1 MWDAGVALCDWLCAR
16 PGRVCGKRVVE
27 LGAGTGLVGLVCG
40 LLGAA
45 QVSEKDN
52 KSAQVGPSPA
62 FYRCVPTG
70 MHGPTCIFWANL
82 TDFSLWG

>member
-16 PGRVCGKRVVE
+16 PERVCGKRVVE

-52 KSAQVGPSPA
+52 KSAQKLGQPQPFIAVLPQECMGQLVS
-62 FYRCVPTG
+62 F
-70 MHGPTCIFWANL
+70 GPT
-82 TDFSLWG
+82 